1 MPDRDDSSRP
11 PDATVIRPRP
21 GGARRGA
28 APGSSGPTDL
38 PPGLQ
43 PAPQASAYGEPA
55 MVSTSDLMVSGLNPL
70 VQAASPLLLLAGRL
84 RGTMSMPDQHGL
96 KRHALDEIRRFETAA
111 RNGGVASEVVLAAR
125 YVICAAIDEA
135 VLSTPWG
142 VQSEWQQQP
151 LLMAL
156 HKEVWGGEK
165 FFDML
170 ERTSADPTRHID
182 LMELQYLCLAF
193 GFTGKYGAESKQSR
207 GHSALA
213 EVQQRLYRTIRQHR
227 GVPPQELS
235 LRWKGREDRRNR
247 IVRYVPWWVVG
258 AGALAI
264 LALTFGL
271 FYARLG
277 TAAEPVY
284 EELARI
290 GRERVPAPAPVVRKG
305 PSLKQLLSGDE
316 SSGGLTVLEEGDRT
330 IVTLAGADLFASG
343 SATPNP
349 TYDAILGRI
358 SAALNQVPGR
368 VMVEGHTDDQP
379 LHSLRYRNNFE
390 LSRERAV
397 SVARVLQRTLTN
409 PARVQWTGAGSSEP
423 RYTPASTTENRARN
437 RRVEIVQETGA

>member
-1 MPDRDDSSRP
+1 MPDRDDSSKP

-21 GGARRGA
+21 GGARRA
-28 APGSSGPTDL
+28 APDL

-43 PAPQASAYGEPA
+43 PAPQASAYAEPS
-55 MVSTSDLMVSGLNPL
+55 MVSSSDLVVSGLNPL
-70 VQAASPLLLLAGRL
+70 VQAATPLLLLASRL
-84 RGTMSMPDQHGL
+84 RGTMTLPDQHGL
-96 KRHALDEIRRFETAA
+96 KRHALDEIRRFETVA
-111 RNGGVASEVVLAAR
+111 RGGGVPNEVVLAAR
-125 YVICAAIDEA
+125 YVVCAAIDEA

-170 ERTSADPTRHID
+170 DRILPDPTRHID

-193 GFTGKYGAESKQSR
+193 GFTGKYGAEAKQSR
-207 GHSALA
+207 HSALA
-213 EVQQRLYRTIRQHR
+213 EIQQRLYRTIRQHR
-227 GVPPQELS
+227 GVPPPELS
-235 LRWKGREDRRNR
+235 LRWRGREDRRSR

-264 LALTFGL
+264 LALTFGF

-277 TAAEPVY
+277 SAAEPVY
-284 EELARI
+284 AELTRI
-290 GRERVPAPAPVVRKG
+290 GRERVPSPAPVVRRG
-305 PSLKQLLSGDE
+305 PSLKTLLADDE
-316 SSGGLTVLEEGDRT
+316 AAGRLSVVEEPDRS
-330 IVTLAGADLFASG
+330 IVTLVGADLFASG

-349 TYDAILGRI
+349 AYDAILSRI

-368 VMVEGHTDDQP
+368 VMVEGHTDDQA
-379 LHSLRYRNNFE
+379 LRSLRYRNNFE

-397 SVARVLQRTLTN
+397 SVARVLQRTLAN

-423 RYTPASTTENRARN
+423 RYTPASAPENRARN
-437 RRVEIVQETGA
+437 RRVEIVQEAGA